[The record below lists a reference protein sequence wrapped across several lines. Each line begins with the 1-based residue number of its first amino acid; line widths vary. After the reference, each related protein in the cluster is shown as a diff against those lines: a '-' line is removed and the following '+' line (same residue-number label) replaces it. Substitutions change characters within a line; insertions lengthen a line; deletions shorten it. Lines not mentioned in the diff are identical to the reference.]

1 MPGPS
6 RDLTSSEQAGGAA
19 IILSLASWLG
29 RDTTIKD
36 IAINSRA
43 SAVSWQIDARDG
55 YMYEIVS
62 RHVTFTRPCGH
73 WWFMCGLIFVL
84 RLGRLDRKIELP
96 NPDQEARAR
105 IMQIHSR
112 KMNVSPDVNFD
123 ELSRCTDD
131 YNGAMLKAVCVEAVR
146 AVTEIDHLLL
156 QFKNKFLICE
166 ETVVLRR

>member
-1 MPGPS
+1 
-6 RDLTSSEQAGGAA
+6 
-19 IILSLASWLG
+19 
-29 RDTTIKD
+29 
-36 IAINSRA
+36 
-43 SAVSWQIDARDG
+43 
-55 YMYEIVS
+55 
-62 RHVTFTRPCGH
+62 
-73 WWFMCGLIFVL
+73 MCGLIFVL

>member
-1 MPGPS
+1 
-6 RDLTSSEQAGGAA
+6 
-19 IILSLASWLG
+19 
-29 RDTTIKD
+29 
-36 IAINSRA
+36 
-43 SAVSWQIDARDG
+43 
-55 YMYEIVS
+55 MY
-62 RHVTFTRPCGH
+62 
-73 WWFMCGLIFVL
+73 GLNFVL

-146 AVTEIDHLLL
+146 AVTGIDH
-156 QFKNKFLICE
+156 FSWSSKINF
-166 ETVVLRR
+166 

>member
-1 MPGPS
+1 
-6 RDLTSSEQAGGAA
+6 
-19 IILSLASWLG
+19 
-29 RDTTIKD
+29 
-36 IAINSRA
+36 
-43 SAVSWQIDARDG
+43 
-55 YMYEIVS
+55 MY
-62 RHVTFTRPCGH
+62 
-73 WWFMCGLIFVL
+73 GLNFVL

-146 AVTEIDHLLL
+146 AVTEIDH
-156 QFKNKFLICE
+156 FSRSSKINF
-166 ETVVLRR
+166 

>member
-1 MPGPS
+1 
-6 RDLTSSEQAGGAA
+6 
-19 IILSLASWLG
+19 
-29 RDTTIKD
+29 
-36 IAINSRA
+36 
-43 SAVSWQIDARDG
+43 
-55 YMYEIVS
+55 
-62 RHVTFTRPCGH
+62 
-73 WWFMCGLIFVL
+73 MCGLILVL

-156 QFKNKFLICE
+156 EFKNIFIVSE
-166 ETVVLRR
+166 ETVVLRRWESEIWTFGFSKQVADNDRITSVKDLESGRRFR

>member
-1 MPGPS
+1 
-6 RDLTSSEQAGGAA
+6 
-19 IILSLASWLG
+19 
-29 RDTTIKD
+29 
-36 IAINSRA
+36 
-43 SAVSWQIDARDG
+43 
-55 YMYEIVS
+55 MY
-62 RHVTFTRPCGH
+62 
-73 WWFMCGLIFVL
+73 GLNFVL

-146 AVTEIDHLLL
+146 AVTEIDH
-156 QFKNKFLICE
+156 FSWSSKINF
-166 ETVVLRR
+166 

>member
-1 MPGPS
+1 
-6 RDLTSSEQAGGAA
+6 
-19 IILSLASWLG
+19 
-29 RDTTIKD
+29 
-36 IAINSRA
+36 
-43 SAVSWQIDARDG
+43 
-55 YMYEIVS
+55 MYEIVS